1 MNGDISMHGYYI
13 CIKGVSDLNTFE
25 QEELKT
31 LFTTMMINP
40 DIWHDGEY
48 LVFID
53 TVEPTVSWDDIITS
67 ISSDFLTDLRLY
79 ESPFFPSKQ
88 ALMNHYEQHK
98 DKDIFIKTYNND
110 KELFYKDL
118 VEGIT
123 EDTRKEVFKSLYND
137 KEFLN
142 SIRIFLKNN
151 QNKSKAAKE
160 ANLHRNTLDNRLD
173 KFYRITG
180 YNLSLFRD
188 AAIIYLLLKDY

>member
-1 MNGDISMHGYYI
+1 MSGDISMYGYYVS
-13 CIKGVSDLNTFE
+13 IKGVKGLNTFE
-25 QEELKT
+25 KEELKT
-31 LFTTMMINP
+31 LFETMMVNP
-40 DIWHDGEY
+40 DIWDDGEY

-67 ISSDFLTDLRLY
+67 INSDFLADLRLY
-79 ESPFFPSKQ
+79 ESSFFPTKQ
-88 ALMNHYEQHK
+88 ALINHYEQHK
-98 DKDIFIKTYNND
+98 YKNIFIKTYNND
-110 KELFYKDL
+110 KELFYSELIK
-118 VEGIT
+118 GIT

-142 SIRIFLKNN
+142 SIKIFLKNN